1 MVLVRIQHKMY
12 GVIVESHIG
21 ILSIDDINVGC
32 PLRYEDNKYLVDWIE
47 IEKIVEPILKK
58 LNDI

>member
-1 MVLVRIQHKMY
+1 MY

-32 PLRYEDNKYLVDWIE
+32 PLRREENKYLVDWD
-47 IEKIVEPILKK
+47 KVVELLEPKLKT
-58 LNDI
+58 LSEL

>member
-1 MVLVRIQHKMY
+1 MY

-47 IEKIVEPILKK
+47 IKKIVEPILKK

>member
-1 MVLVRIQHKMY
+1 MY

-32 PLRYEDNKYLVDWIE
+32 PLIFENGKYLVDWDE
-47 IEKIVEPILKK
+47 IVKILEPKLKE
-58 LNDI
+58 LSEL